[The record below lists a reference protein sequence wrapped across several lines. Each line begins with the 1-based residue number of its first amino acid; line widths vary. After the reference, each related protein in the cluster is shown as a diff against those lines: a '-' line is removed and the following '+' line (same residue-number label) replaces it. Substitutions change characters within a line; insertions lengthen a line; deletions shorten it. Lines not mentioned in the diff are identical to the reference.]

1 MSRALAVLAIAAAVF
16 VPGAS
21 ATGQEAGTPV
31 ASAFDF
37 VKFPTPVCAGVG
49 LRQSPYFT
57 RNDCGFAEVRIDGAQ
72 ESDQVTAV
80 FSNGATAEA
89 TFDAGVWQFDIAPEA
104 DWPAG
109 PVTVT
114 MRVNDE
120 IADGE
125 GRFFLNQLGA
135 ELSTTG
141 THAPGDPLRLR
152 GEVFQLPDRRGVGAQ
167 FRLRVVDAS
176 GEPTSAPFGPFTA
189 AEDGTVDE
197 TLPAAATAALRPG
210 RATNWRETV
219 RIEML
224 GAGFEDDGPL
234 GSGFWAAPDGEPV
247 GSAAITAVPD
257 EPVLENSFV
266 SSKGWVKPGE
276 TYPFTVR
283 VRNYTDEPF
292 TDLTVTVSVPDG
304 TTLLGE
310 PSFTVDVPAGG
321 VAARVFE
328 ARADTLQQDPQIVW
342 KNLSSTA
349 TLNEITATSHGPKVI
364 PPSGGYETARYGDR
378 PFPVVPVDFSDR
390 AHGAGSSA
398 AKLATKINDP
408 DTPGSTFNLYQEM
421 SYGQLFPHG
430 TVPSDGI
437 ATAGWDY
444 EHGFS
449 FTENSLE
456 PDTCRGVTNAMLPVH
471 QQLQPERIRDGWY
484 QLPGSTDYYGDDSK
498 GSALIGALAGVG
510 ALQDIDSGCGPT
522 GKAVYDAAQIADPEI
537 DYNEYDTDKD
547 GVVDFFMMVFPGV
560 GGNGESQL
568 SGYDNIWPHSSDLQ
582 GAYVD
587 ENGEKGYVSD
597 DQLTDLEGRPLF
609 WTDEGRSK
617 KTTDDTGIPVHV
629 RVGPYNVNPESAI
642 ERASVISHEYGHSLG
657 LPDYYST
664 GSRET
669 YGSWTLMASDHS
681 QNIDIVGKKE
691 LGWVVPRVL
700 EPGQRVDAAG
710 WQDTKKDT
718 NRIDWKQPDGS
729 PYTLQGPT
737 VHNGEAYVA
746 PLPGRQ
752 IIDPSLVPSGDHVW
766 WSRAG
771 NDFGCSPSGGHNL
784 DIALPA
790 LRDVPA
796 GTPVTLTFKSRWDI
810 EWDYDYGF
818 VLATTDNGRSYR
830 SYASA
835 NGYTT
840 PGSQNPNANGC
851 QSQYGNGLT
860 GSSGSFEG
868 GTQTLDRVTGT
879 YPDAPFLQDSY
890 DLSDLAGE
898 PATLRLT
905 YATDP
910 GLARPGWFIDD
921 LKVTAG
927 DTVIYES
934 DFETATDPAIYNGG
948 CREGLQTA
956 QECTDGW
963 QLASASEGSPAEH
976 AYLLEMRDRSGF
988 DMTGRGESDRGE
1000 PTFAPGVYLAYTDE
1014 NHGYGNV
1021 GTDNPPAQTPL
1032 DAVPEPGSD
1041 TPNLD
1046 DAAFKQGQSF
1056 SDAGAGHVDNYSDP
1070 AREDGAWRFDFDCLG
1085 FDVTGLTGAGPGP
1098 EAPGTYDL
1106 AGDVAFRTGPGCATF
1121 NYGWGE
1127 GDPVV
1132 PPAPAPPRTESK
1144 LGAAA
1149 GAGQAAV
1156 SGKRTRLVQAFRAG
1170 YGRRLNVVVRLGQP
1184 ARVRIDVMRRGRVV
1198 RRLADRRL
1206 AAGRTLHLNAR
1217 GLRRDSYKVRL
1228 RVTRAGVTR
1237 VITRRVLTS

>member
-1 MSRALAVLAIAAAVF
+1 MSRALAVLALVALAFI
-16 VPGAS
+16 PGTASGQQAGAPIAS
-21 ATGQEAGTPV
+21 AY
-31 ASAFDF
+31 DF
-37 VKFPTPVCAGVG
+37 VKFPTPACAGVG
-49 LRQSPYFT
+49 LRQSAYFT

-72 ESDQVTAV
+72 ATDEVTAV
-80 FSNGATAEA
+80 FSNGSTTEA
-89 TFDAGVWQFDIAPEA
+89 TFDEGVWQFDISPEA

-109 PVTVT
+109 PVTVA
-114 MRVNDE
+114 MRVGDE
-120 IADGE
+120 VADGE
-125 GRFFLNQLGA
+125 GTFFLNQLGA
-135 ELSTTG
+135 ELATSG
-141 THAPGDPLRLR
+141 DHAPGEPLRLR
-152 GEVFQLPDRRGVGAQ
+152 GEVFQLRSGATATERDGVGAQ
-167 FRLRVVDAS
+167 FRLRVVDAN
-176 GEPTSAPFGPFTA
+176 GEPTAAPFGPFAA

-197 TLPAAATAALRPG
+197 TLPASATAALKPT

-234 GSGFWAAPDGEPV
+234 GSGFWAAPDGEPA

-283 VRNYTDEPF
+283 VRNFTDEPF

-310 PSFTVDVPAGG
+310 PTFTVDVPAGG

-328 ARADTLQQDPQIVW
+328 AEADTLAQDPQIVW
-342 KNLSSTA
+342 KDLSSTA
-349 TLNEITATSHGPKVI
+349 TLGDITTTSHGPKVI

-390 AHGAGSSA
+390 AHGDGSSA
-398 AKLATKINDP
+398 DKLATKINDP

-444 EHGFS
+444 EPGFT
-449 FTENSLE
+449 FTRNSLE
-456 PDTCRGVTNAMLPVH
+456 PDTCRGVTNAMLPIH

-510 ALQDIDSGCGPT
+510 ALQDIDSACGPT
-522 GKAVYDAAQIADPEI
+522 GKAVFDAAQIADPEI
-537 DYNEYDTDKD
+537 DYNDYDTDKD

-617 KTTDDTGIPVHV
+617 KTTQDTGIPVHV

-642 ERASVISHEYGHSLG
+642 EKASVISHEYGHSLG

-700 EPGQRVDAAG
+700 ETLDVAG
-710 WQDTKKDT
+710 WEDTKKDT
-718 NRIDWKQPDGS
+718 NRIDWKQPDGT
-729 PYTLQGPT
+729 PYTLTGEN

-771 NDFGCSPSGGHNL
+771 NDFGCPPSGGHNL

-818 VLATTDNGRSYR
+818 VLATTDNGRSYK
-830 SYASA
+830 SYASES
-835 NGYTT
+835 GYSTAA
-840 PGSQNPNANGC
+840 SQNPNANGC

-860 GSSGSFEG
+860 GSSGSFES

-879 YPDAPFLQDSY
+879 YPDAPFVDDSY
-890 DLSDLAGE
+890 DLSDLAGT

-934 DFETATDPAIYNGG
+934 DFETATDTAIFNGG

-963 QLASASEGSPAEH
+963 QRASASEGSPAEH
-976 AYLLEMRDRSGF
+976 GYLLEMRDRSGF
-988 DMTGRGESDRGE
+988 DLTGRGESDRGD

-1070 AREDGAWRFDFDCLG
+1070 SREDGQWRFAFDCLG
-1085 FDVTGLTGAGPGP
+1085 FDVESLSGAGLGP

-1106 AGDVAFRTGPGCATF
+1106 TGDVAFRTGPGCAAF

-1132 PPAPAPPRTESK
+1132 PPAPRPPRTEQK
-1144 LGAAA
+1144 PGGAGPGTAAA
-1149 GAGQAAV
+1149 AAAAPP
-1156 SGKRTRLVQAFRAG
+1156 RLVRLFRTTR
-1170 YGRRLNVVVRLGQP
+1170 GRRLTVVLRLGQP
-1184 ARVRIDVMRRGRVV
+1184 ARVRIDVLRRGRIV
-1198 RRLADRRL
+1198 RRLANRRL
-1206 AAGRTLHLNAR
+1206 AAGRTLRVSAR
-1217 GLRRDSYKVRL
+1217 GLRRGRYTVRL
-1228 RVTRAGVTR
+1228 KVTRNGSTR
-1237 VITRRVLTS
+1237 TITRRV

>member
-1 MSRALAVLAIAAAVF
+1 M
-16 VPGAS
+16 
-21 ATGQEAGTPV
+21 T
-31 ASAFDF
+31 
-37 VKFPTPVCAGVG
+37 
-49 LRQSPYFT
+49 
-57 RNDCGFAEVRIDGAQ
+57 
-72 ESDQVTAV
+72 
-80 FSNGATAEA
+80 
-89 TFDAGVWQFDIAPEA
+89 
-104 DWPAG
+104 
-109 PVTVT
+109 
-114 MRVNDE
+114 
-120 IADGE
+120 
-125 GRFFLNQLGA
+125 
-135 ELSTTG
+135 
-141 THAPGDPLRLR
+141 
-152 GEVFQLPDRRGVGAQ
+152 
-167 FRLRVVDAS
+167 
-176 GEPTSAPFGPFTA
+176 
-189 AEDGTVDE
+189 
-197 TLPAAATAALRPG
+197 
-210 RATNWRETV
+210 
-219 RIEML
+219 
-224 GAGFEDDGPL
+224 
-234 GSGFWAAPDGEPV
+234 
-247 GSAAITAVPD
+247 
-257 EPVLENSFV
+257 
-266 SSKGWVKPGE
+266 
-276 TYPFTVR
+276 
-283 VRNYTDEPF
+283 
-292 TDLTVTVSVPDG
+292 VPDG
-304 TTLLGE
+304 TTLLSE
-310 PSFTVDVPAGG
+310 PTFTVDVPAGG
-321 VAARVFE
+321 VAAKVLE

-342 KNLSSTA
+342 KDLSSTA
-349 TLNEITATSHGPKVI
+349 TLGDVTATSHGPKVI

-398 AKLATKINDP
+398 GRLATKINDP

-430 TVPSDGI
+430 TVPSDGV

-444 EHGFS
+444 EPGFG
-449 FTENSLE
+449 FTQNSLE
-456 PDTCRGVTNAMLPVH
+456 PDTCRGVTNAMLPTH
-471 QQLQPERIRDGWY
+471 QQIQPERIRDGWY
-484 QLPGSTDYYGDDSK
+484 QLPGSTDYYGDDAK

-510 ALQDIDSGCGPT
+510 ALQDIDSACGPT
-522 GKAVYDAAQIADPEI
+522 GKAVFDAAQIADPEI
-537 DYNEYDTDKD
+537 DYNDYDTDKD

-617 KTTDDTGIPVHV
+617 KTTQDTGIPVHV

-642 ERASVISHEYGHSLG
+642 EKASVISHEYGHSLG

-700 EPGQRVDAAG
+700 EPGQTVDADG
-710 WQDTKKDT
+710 WQDTKRDT
-718 NRIDWKQPDGS
+718 NRIDWKQPDGT
-729 PYTLQGPT
+729 PYTLTGAG
-737 VHNGEAYVA
+737 VHNGEAYAA

-766 WSRAG
+766 WSRSG
-771 NDFGCSPSGGHNL
+771 NDFGCPPSGGHNL

-796 GTPVTLTFKSRWDI
+796 GTPVTLTFKSRWDV

-818 VLATTDNGRSYR
+818 VLATTDNGRSYK

-840 PGSQNPNANGC
+840 PASQNPNASGC
-851 QSQYGNGLT
+851 QSQYGNGIT
-860 GSSGSFEG
+860 GSSGSYEA
-868 GTQTLDRVTGT
+868 GTQTVDRVTGT
-879 YPDAPFLQDSY
+879 YADATFVDDSY
-890 DLSDLAGE
+890 DLTDLAGT

-921 LKVTAG
+921 LVVKAG

-988 DMTGRGESDRGE
+988 DLTGRGESDRGA

-1021 GTDNPPAQTPL
+1021 GTDNPPAQSPL
-1032 DAVPEPGSD
+1032 DAAPEPGSD

-1070 AREDGAWRFDFDCLG
+1070 SREDGAWRFDFDCLG
-1085 FDVTGLTGAGPGP
+1085 FDVTSLAGAGPGP

-1106 AGDVAFRTGPGCATF
+1106 VGDVAFRTGPGCATF

-1132 PPAPAPPRTESK
+1132 PPAPTPPRTERK
-1144 LGAAA
+1144 PDTAAPVAAA
-1149 GAGQAAV
+1149 SQP
-1156 SGKRTRLVQAFRAG
+1156 LVQTFRASF
-1170 YGRRLNVVVRLGQP
+1170 GRRLNVVLRLTET
-1184 ARVRIDVMRRGRVV
+1184 ARVRIDVLRRGKVV
-1198 RRLADRRL
+1198 RRLANRRL
-1206 AAGRTLHLNAR
+1206 AAGRTLRVGAR
-1217 GLRRDSYKVRL
+1217 GLRRGTYTVRL
-1228 RVTRAGVTR
+1228 KVTRASATRTHDPARAAALVREGERHGDPRGHRELARADVGRLHDLRRRQRAVGRRALGARLLDDPHGPQAAPARGGQPLGLAASVGHGLGEQLPAHSLGVVVLEARAVQPVGARRHRGLRDVAGARGGGPHAHRADRLGARLPALLPARLHHDRLRRHLAER
-1237 VITRRVLTS
+1237 VQPLHQGVQPRAAALERRPRVVVGLDGLGPPRRGSGCDRPLGGPGHRDAVVRHQCTPRIR

>member
-1 MSRALAVLAIAAAVF
+1 MSRALAVLALVALAFI
-16 VPGAS
+16 PGTAS
-21 ATGQEAGTPV
+21 GQQAGAPV
-31 ASAFDF
+31 ASAYDF
-37 VKFPTPVCAGVG
+37 VKFPTPLCAGVG

-72 ESDQVTAV
+72 ATDEVTAV
-80 FSNGATAEA
+80 FSNGSTAEA
-89 TFDAGVWQFDIAPEA
+89 TFDEGVWQFDIAPEA

-109 PVTVT
+109 PVKVT

-120 IADGE
+120 VADGE
-125 GRFFLNQLGA
+125 GTFFLNQLGA
-135 ELSTTG
+135 ELTTTG
-141 THAPGDPLRLR
+141 AHAPGEPLRLR
-152 GEVFQLPDRRGVGAQ
+152 GEVFQMPDRRGVAAQ
-167 FRLRVVDAS
+167 FRLRVVDAN

-197 TLPAAATAALRPG
+197 TLPASATAALRPT

-219 RIEML
+219 RIELL

-234 GSGFWAAPDGEPV
+234 GSGFWAAPDGEPA

-283 VRNYTDEPF
+283 VRNFTDAPF

-304 TTLLGE
+304 TTLLGD
-310 PSFTVDVPAGG
+310 PTFTVDVPAGG

-328 ARADTLQQDPQIVW
+328 ARADTLAQDPQIVW
-342 KNLSSTA
+342 KDLSSTA
-349 TLNEITATSHGPKVI
+349 TLGDVTSTSHGPKVI

-390 AHGAGSSA
+390 GHGETSSA
-398 AKLATKINDP
+398 ARLAAKINDP
-408 DTPGSTFNLYQEM
+408 DTPGSTFNLFQEM

-444 EHGFS
+444 EPGFT
-449 FTENSLE
+449 FTQNSLE
-456 PDTCRGVTNAMLPVH
+456 PDTCRGITNAALPIH
-471 QQLQPERIRDGWY
+471 QQIQPERIRDGWY

-510 ALQDIDSGCGPT
+510 ALQDIDSACGPT
-522 GKAVYDAAQIADPEI
+522 GKAVFDAAQIADPEI
-537 DYNEYDTDKD
+537 DYDDYDTDKD

-617 KTTDDTGIPVHV
+617 KTTQDTGIPVHV

-642 ERASVISHEYGHSLG
+642 EKASVISHEYGHSLG

-700 EPGQRVDAAG
+700 EPDQTVDAAG
-710 WQDTKKDT
+710 WEDTKKDT
-718 NRIDWKQPDGS
+718 HRIDWKRPDGT
-729 PYTLQGPT
+729 PYRLTGDT

-771 NDFGCSPSGGHNL
+771 NDFGCPPSGGHNL

-818 VLATTDNGRSYR
+818 VLATTDNGRSYK
-830 SYASA
+830 SYASE
-835 NGYTT
+835 NGYSTAA
-840 PGSQNPNANGC
+840 SQNPNANGC

-860 GSSGSFEG
+860 GSSGSFEA
-868 GTQTLDRVTGT
+868 GTQTVDRVTGT
-879 YPDAPFLQDSY
+879 YPDAPFVDDSY
-890 DLSDLAGE
+890 DLSDLAGT
-898 PATLRLT
+898 PATLRLS

-927 DTVIYES
+927 DTVIYQS
-934 DFETATDPAIYNGG
+934 DFETATDTAIFNGG

-963 QLASASEGSPAEH
+963 QRASASEGSPAEH
-976 AYLLEMRDRSGF
+976 GYLLEMRDRSGF
-988 DMTGRGESDRGE
+988 DLTGRGESDRGA

-1070 AREDGAWRFDFDCLG
+1070 SREDGQWRFDFDCLG
-1085 FDVTGLTGAGPGP
+1085 FDVESLSGAGLGP

-1106 AGDVAFRTGPGCATF
+1106 TGDVAFRTGPGCAAF

-1132 PPAPAPPRTESK
+1132 APPPTPPRTENK
-1144 LGAAA
+1144 PGGAGPGTAAA
-1149 GAGQAAV
+1149 AAAAPP
-1156 SGKRTRLVQAFRAG
+1156 RLVHLFRTTH
-1170 YGRRLNVVVRLGQP
+1170 GRRLTVVLRLGQP
-1184 ARVRIDVMRRGRVV
+1184 ARVRIDVLRRGRVV
-1198 RRLADRRL
+1198 RRLANRRL
-1206 AAGRTLHLNAR
+1206 AAGRTLRVSTR
-1217 GLRRDSYKVRL
+1217 GLRRGRYTVRL
-1228 RVTRAGVTR
+1228 KVTRDGVTR
-1237 VITRRVLTS
+1237 VVTRRV